1 MLGSCGVK
9 GGIRRGAPPR
19 KTGACGRSE
28 SAPGARP
35 SFFRSGALLIPPPPD
50 YVRAPLGT
58 LRTAETLANR
68 GRQILLNHILAE
80 KILKPQKST
89 KSSKNRSTTCALK
102 SVLVRICQIFRT
114 FPIPNPNVMVRSPK
128 PTIPFGL
135 ALSLLF
141 LGLPSPP
148 LWGPERDPVRVLRV
162 GDWPFGSRRRAGVSE
177 SDSFGCSLPFVSGR
191 SGGAGAPGGP

>member
-1 MLGSCGVK
+1 MPGSCGVR
-9 GGIRRGAPPR
+9 GGIRGGAPPR

-35 SFFRSGALLIPPPPD
+35 SFFRSGALLIPTPPD

-68 GRQILLNHILAE
+68 GRRILLHHILAE
-80 KILKPQKST
+80 KNIKPPKSP

-102 SVLVRICQIFRT
+102 SVSPRICRIFRA
-114 FPIPNPNVMVRSPK
+114 FPIPNHHVMMRSPK
-128 PTIPFGL
+128 PAIPCGL

-141 LGLPSPP
+141 LGLPTP
-148 LWGPERDPVRVLRV
+148 
-162 GDWPFGSRRRAGVSE
+162 GSAKRGSSWVSRSRGARASKHGVCLVFTSRLLF
-177 SDSFGCSLPFVSGR
+177 D
-191 SGGAGAPGGP
+191 A